1 MTTGRIEQY
10 PTSREQYLL
19 YRRSS
24 ASQGEE
30 AMEVVSENDI
40 KQSTSKMS
48 IGVTR
53 SDR

>member
-10 PTSREQYLL
+10 PTSHLQYLL
-19 YRRSS
+19 YRGSS
-24 ASQGEE
+24 ASQREE
-30 AMEVVSENDI
+30 AMEVVSESDI

>member
-24 ASQGEE
+24 AFQGEE
-30 AMEVVSENDI
+30 AMEVVSESDV
-40 KQSTSKMS
+40 KQSTSERS